1 LVVLWFSAWLGA
13 FFFRK
18 RRALE
23 GDERED
29 FGMIHAA
36 TLTLLALIIGFSF
49 SMAINRYDQRKNYE
63 EGEAN
68 AIGTEYVRADLLPA
82 AAATKVRAL
91 LRNYLALRISFYKT
105 RDALLLHQI
114 NSDTARLQA
123 DLWSAVQ
130 VQVQPTPVIAL
141 VLSGM
146 NDVLNAQGYTQAA
159 YWNRIPAAAWIFI
172 AICANLLVGYDSR
185 RAESEKILLLV
196 LPVIVSV
203 SFMLIADRRCRFRRW
218 N

>member
-1 LVVLWFSAWLGA
+1 
-13 FFFRK
+13 
-18 RRALE
+18 
-23 GDERED
+23 
-29 FGMIHAA
+29 
-36 TLTLLALIIGFSF
+36 
-49 SMAINRYDQRKNYE
+49 
-63 EGEAN
+63 
-68 AIGTEYVRADLLPA
+68 
-82 AAATKVRAL
+82 
-91 LRNYLALRISFYKT
+91 
-105 RDALLLHQI
+105 
-114 NSDTARLQA
+114 
-123 DLWSAVQ
+123 LWSAVQ